1 MYQVCGWDREGRR
14 LSWEARV
21 EKVGFE
27 VFPERCD
34 KGTVSYLEENTTS
47 SFVMAATSSAGVG
60 ALATPPWCVLSM
72 LCHTTHIKTNVSGIL
87 WPLLD
92 CA

>member
-34 KGTVSYLEENTTS
+34 RGTVSYLEGERVPKN
-47 SFVMAATSSAGVG
+47 
-60 ALATPPWCVLSM
+60 W
-72 LCHTTHIKTNVSGIL
+72 GIVTKKFEKCL
-87 WPLLD
+87 IDL
-92 CA
+92 

>member
-27 VFPERCD
+27 VFSERCD
-34 KGTVSYLEENTTS
+34 RGTVYLEGERVPKNW
-47 SFVMAATSSAGVG
+47 VIVAKR
-60 ALATPPWCVLSM
+60 
-72 LCHTTHIKTNVSGIL
+72 I
-87 WPLLD
+87 
-92 CA
+92 